1 MKRQC
6 RVVKSVQVLYS
17 ETNPLSVDLILNL
30 NEDGVR
36 LIFDPVVQRL
46 KIVEVYDLNKLKL
59 RYCSSLSDAFS
70 VMGGFMTPLVSL
82 KY

>member
-6 RVVKSVQVLYS
+6 RLIKSVGVLYS

-30 NEDGVR
+30 SEDGIR

-46 KIVEVYDLNKLKL
+46 KIIEVYDLNKLKL
-59 RYCSSLSDAFS
+59 RYAL
-70 VMGGFMTPLVSL
+70 
-82 KY
+82 

>member
-1 MKRQC
+1 MKVFAHTVHICMSYCLSSIQAVQILKRQC
-6 RVVKSVQVLYS
+6 RVVRSVQVLYS

-46 KIVEVYDLNKLKL
+46 KIIEVYDLNKLKL
-59 RYCSSLSDAFS
+59 R
-70 VMGGFMTPLVSL
+70 
-82 KY
+82 

>member
-1 MKRQC
+1 M
-6 RVVKSVQVLYS
+6 VKSVQVLYS

-46 KIVEVYDLNKLKL
+46 KIIEVHDLGKLKL
-59 RYCSSLSDAFS
+59 R
-70 VMGGFMTPLVSL
+70 
-82 KY
+82 